1 MVASNTTMQR
11 YLTAPSLKLI
21 LTVAAASA
29 ALLAQNAQVPVD
41 NEKVKV
47 ITSAGVP
54 HVKTKPHKH
63 DLNRVMVY
71 LQAGSESFDYLGA
84 KPPQTIRWK
93 AGDALWSPAGGMHIA
108 EVLADKPVTV
118 VHLELKN
125 KGAKEKVKGSS
136 IDPLKIDPKHYKIE
150 FENEQ
155 VRVIRVKIG
164 PKESVPMHEHS
175 LDRVVV
181 YLTDQE
187 FKITGKDGK
196 ETIARHKAGDVG
208 FSTPG
213 THKEENLSDK
223 AFEIVVVE
231 LKG

>member
-1 MVASNTTMQR
+1 MTKKNCLS
-11 YLTAPSLKLI
+11 LAPALL
-21 LTVAAASA
+21 LAAAASA
-29 ALLAQNAQVPVD
+29 ILSAQNAQVPVD
-41 NEKVKV
+41 NAKVKV
-47 ITSAGVP
+47 ITSAGKP

-63 DLNRVMVY
+63 DHNRVMIY

-84 KPPQTIRWK
+84 KPAETIKWK

-108 EVLADKPVTV
+108 EVLADHPVTV

-125 KGAKEKVKGSS
+125 QGVKEKVKGSP
-136 IDPLKIDPKHYKIE
+136 IDPLKVDPKHYKVE

-181 YLTDQE
+181 YLTDQD

-196 ETIARHKAGDVG
+196 ETMAKHKAGDVG

-223 AFEIVVVE
+223 PFEIVVVE